1 VPVGVFLSG
10 GIDSSTLVMYL
21 PEAKTFTVGFDVAAY
36 NEAPFARQVARRFR
50 AEHHEE
56 TASRIDVEQALTT
69 LPDIYDEPF
78 GDSSAWATYILARL
92 TCGFVKVALSGEG
105 GDEVFSGY
113 SRYYKWLSLSSSWW
127 MRPLAG
133 LAPPFSSAARSLHR
147 HSTEG
152 LERYAALTSV
162 FTVPQKEAL
171 LAPDLMES
179 DYDHHWYFR
188 QHWRGELDPVKR
200 MQWVDLRTYLP
211 DDLLVKV
218 DRASMAVSLEVRPPL
233 LDHKLVEFML
243 SVDAALLRQGP
254 TGKRVLRSVLRGR
267 VPDEVL
273 TRPKKGFSMPV
284 LQWID
289 QRPDMLKSVLSR
301 LARSGI
307 LRSARRVRLD
317 GEQIWTLLML
327 DAWMNHGKLP

>member
-1 VPVGVFLSG
+1 
-10 GIDSSTLVMYL
+10 
-21 PEAKTFTVGFDVAAY
+21 
-36 NEAPFARQVARRFR
+36 
-50 AEHHEE
+50 
-56 TASRIDVEQALTT
+56 
-69 LPDIYDEPF
+69 
-78 GDSSAWATYILARL
+78 
-92 TCGFVKVALSGEG
+92 
-105 GDEVFSGY
+105 
-113 SRYYKWLSLSSSWW
+113 

-133 LAPPFSSAARSLHR
+133 LAPPFSSAGRSLHR
-147 HSTEG
+147 HSAEG

-162 FTVPQKEAL
+162 FTVPQKKAL
-171 LAPDLMES
+171 LAPDLIES

-188 QHWRGELDPVKR
+188 QHWREELDPVKR

-273 TRPKKGFSMPV
+273 SRPKKGFSMPV

-301 LARSGI
+301 VARSGI
-307 LRSARRVRLD
+307 LRSARRLRLD